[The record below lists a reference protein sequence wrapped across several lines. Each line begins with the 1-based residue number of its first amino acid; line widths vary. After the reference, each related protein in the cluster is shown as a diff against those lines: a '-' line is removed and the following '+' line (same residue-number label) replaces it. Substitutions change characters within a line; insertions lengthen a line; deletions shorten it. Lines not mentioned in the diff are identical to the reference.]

1 MKTNSYTR
9 IFVMTL
15 LFFGFSAVAQDIY
28 AANVTRG
35 RTTNFISRWTAGRPL
50 RPSKIEIAGSIRT
63 HETKSA
69 LTTLCTRKYA
79 GEQTD

>member
-9 IFVMTL
+9 IFVMTF
-15 LFFGFSAVAQDIY
+15 LFFSFSAIAQDIHSV
-28 AANVTRG
+28 NVTGG

-50 RPSKIEIAGSIRT
+50 RSSKIEIACATRA

-79 GEQTD
+79 AEQTD